1 MTQGEYSTLIFYWA
15 GEPHPERMDEIL
27 STLAESGWARAP
39 ERVLPMAGTV
49 LALEELDP
57 VRKSIWRRNYP
68 ELYRTIERALAT
80 PKDNPFW
87 TDFLI
92 AQWFILRRDELM
104 LQILDRAGAWGERD
118 DYTVEM
124 INTTCRYH
132 GPFRHAAE
140 RLKLVTLVSGAAN

>member
-1 MTQGEYSTLIFYWA
+1 
-15 GEPHPERMDEIL
+15 MDEIL
-27 STLAESGWARAP
+27 STLAEAWWAKTS

-57 VRKSIWRRNYP
+57 ARKPIWRQNYP
-68 ELYRTIERALAT
+68 ELYRTIKMALAI

-87 TDFLI
+87 ADFLI
-92 AQWFILRRDELM
+92 AQWFILRRDEIM
-104 LQILDRAGAWGERD
+104 LQLLERAGAWGERD
-118 DYTVEM
+118 EYTVAM

-140 RLKLVTLVSGAAN
+140 RLKVVPLLVSGAAN